1 MAFQVSP
8 GVLVTEKDLTNVI
21 PAVSTSAGGIVITAE
36 KGPIDEVTTISSES
50 ELANVFGKPNS
61 SNFEE
66 WFTAANFLGYGN
78 NLKVVRPITGLLN
91 AVSTGSAVLIK
102 NTTDYLDTYYSETG
116 AGQVT
121 NIGTWAARE
130 AGTLGNSLKVSLCPN
145 STAFGPHSQ
154 SGTLI
159 VNDATAAIGDT
170 TITVDDGS
178 LVQVGDILEFGD
190 SSAVPSTSGAPSG
203 FYYKVTAINTHVLT
217 IARFNS
223 ATGKTETGGLR
234 HGVVDDAKF
243 LRHWEYYFQ
252 FSGPPT
258 TTDDVSAAGG
268 SNDEMHIVVVDEDGS
283 ITGTAGEILETFAGV
298 SQAHDAKDA
307 SGNSN
312 YYPDVIYRTSEFI
325 YWIDHISTLSDG
337 LGKTGQTFDN
347 SLTNAFNVDNVSLTS
362 GTDDYVATNA
372 EIATAYEKFSDVE
385 NVDLSLLMCGPSQT
399 GADATG
405 DTKATAVMDIATA
418 RKDCVAF
425 ISPARADVVGVA
437 NAITQTQNVVGF
449 ADGLPSSSYAV
460 IDSGYKYMYDRY
472 SDVFRFVPLNGDI
485 AGLCARTDSI
495 ADPFFSPAGFNR
507 GQIRGAVKLAFN
519 PNQTQRDELYKA
531 RINPVVAFP
540 GQGTILFG
548 DKTAQSKPSAF
559 DRINVRRLFITL
571 EKAVSTAAKFQL
583 FEFNDEFTRAQFRN
597 LVEPFLRD
605 VQGRRGI
612 TDFSVVCDDSNNTG
626 DVIDRNEFRA
636 DIFVKPARSINFIQL
651 NFIATRTG
659 VAFSEVAGA

>member
-21 PAVSTSAGGIVITAE
+21 PAVSTSAGAIVLTAE
-36 KGPIDEVTTISSES
+36 KGPIDEITTISSES
-50 ELANVFGKPNS
+50 ELVNTFGKPNS

-66 WFTAANFLGYGN
+66 FFCAANFLGYGN
-78 NLKVVRPITGLLN
+78 NLKVVRPITGMVN
-91 AVSTGSAVLIK
+91 AAVSGTAILIK
-102 NTTDYLDTYYSETG
+102 NTTDYLDNYSSAASFAANVG
-116 AGQVT
+116 AY
-121 NIGTWAARE
+121 AARE
-130 AGTLGNSLKVSLCPN
+130 AGTLGNSLKVSVCSN
-145 STAFGPHSQ
+145 STAFGPHSM
-154 SGTLI
+154 SGNL
-159 VNDATAAIGDT
+159 VADASAAIGDT
-170 TITVDDGS
+170 TISVDDGS
-178 LVQVGDILEFGD
+178 LMQVGDILEFGD
-190 SSAVPSTSGAPSG
+190 ATNVPSTDGAPSG
-203 FYYKVTAINTHVLT
+203 FFYKITAISTNLLT
-217 IARFNS
+217 IARFNP

-234 HGVVDDAKF
+234 HAVVDNAKV
-243 LRHWEYYFQ
+243 LRHWEYYFN
-252 FSGPPT
+252 FDGPPT
-258 TTDDVSAAGG
+258 STDDVVAAGG
-268 SNDEMHIVVVDEDGS
+268 SLDEMHIVVLDEDGG
-283 ITGTAGEILETFAGV
+283 ITGTAGEILETFPGV
-298 SQAHDAKDA
+298 SQASDAKDA

-312 YYPDVIYRTSEFI
+312 FYPDVIYRESNLV
-325 YWIDHISTLSDG
+325 YVMDHETTLANAGSA
-337 LGKTGQTFDN
+337 KKGQTFDN
-347 SLTNAFNVDNVSLTS
+347 TQGDAFVVKTYSLAS
-362 GTDDYVATNA
+362 GTDDYAATNA
-372 EIATAYEKFSDVE
+372 EIATAYEKFNDVE
-385 NVDLSLLMCGPSQT
+385 NVDISLLLCGPSQT
-399 GADATG
+399 TADATG

-425 ISPARADVVGVA
+425 ISPARADVVAVT
-437 NAITQTQNVVGF
+437 NAITQTQNVVSF
-449 ADGLPSSSYAV
+449 ADGLPSTSYAV

-472 SDVFRFVPLNGDI
+472 NDVFRFVPLNGDI
-485 AGLCARTDSI
+485 AGLCARTDNI

-540 GQGTILFG
+540 GQGTVLFG
-548 DKTAQSKPSAF
+548 DKTAQAKPSAF

-571 EKAVSTAAKFQL
+571 EKAISTASKFQL

-605 VQGRRGI
+605 IQGRRGI